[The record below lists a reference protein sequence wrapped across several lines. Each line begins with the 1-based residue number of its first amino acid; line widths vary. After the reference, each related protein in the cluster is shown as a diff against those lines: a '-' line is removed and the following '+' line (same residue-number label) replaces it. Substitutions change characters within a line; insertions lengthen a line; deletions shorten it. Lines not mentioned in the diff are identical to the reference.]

1 MPKIS
6 AATVAEHRT
15 RQRAALIHAAIDIL
29 AEQGAAAVT
38 PAAVGARAGV
48 ARSTFY
54 LYFPSVAALLA
65 TIVEESFTAADDAVT
80 RALASLSGAT
90 ARIDAFVR
98 TELQLAADGLHRPAI
113 ALMTA
118 DLPSECRDRVDELHH
133 HHYAP
138 LDEAITAIKPA
149 SPHLASQLIG
159 GLLQAA
165 MTAVGHGA
173 DPLEVADQTLQLIH
187 HGLTPA
193 PDQPPVPSRQE
204 GPNRTDAPGTLG
216 RRVT

>member
-1 MPKIS
+1 MPKIN

-15 RQRAALIHAAIDIL
+15 RQRAALIQAAIDIL

-65 TIVEESFTAADDAVT
+65 AIVEESFTAADDAVT
-80 RALASLSGAT
+80 EELASLSGPA

-98 TELQLAADGLHRPAI
+98 TELQLAADGLHRPAA
-113 ALMTA
+113 ALMHA
-118 DLPSECRDRVDELHH
+118 DLPPECRERVNELHH
-133 HHYAP
+133 NHYAP
-138 LDEAITAIKPA
+138 LHEAITATGPTN
-149 SPHLASQLIG
+149 PDLASQLIG

-173 DPLEVADQTLQLIH
+173 HPGDVTDQTLELIH

-193 PDQPPVPSRQE
+193 PDQPHRPTRKEKPDGSPR
-204 GPNRTDAPGTLG
+204 
-216 RRVT
+216 

>member
-6 AATVAEHRT
+6 TATVAEHRA
-15 RQRAALIHAAIDIL
+15 RQRAALIQAAVDIL

-38 PAAVGARAGV
+38 PAAVGASAGV

-65 TIVEESFTAADDAVT
+65 TIVEESFTTADAAVT
-80 RALASLSGAT
+80 GALANVSGPA

-98 TELQLAADGLHRPAI
+98 AELQLAADGMHRPAA
-113 ALMTA
+113 ALMIA
-118 DLPSECRDRVDELHH
+118 DLPPECRDRVHELHH

-138 LDEAITAIKPA
+138 LHEAIAAADPADPALTA
-149 SPHLASQLIG
+149 QLIG

-165 MTAVGHGA
+165 MTAVEHGTDARQAA
-173 DPLEVADQTLQLIH
+173 DHTLRLIH
-187 HGLTPA
+187 HGLP
-193 PDQPPVPSRQE
+193 
-204 GPNRTDAPGTLG
+204 LG
-216 RRVT
+216 ERRSSP

>member
-15 RQRAALIHAAIDIL
+15 RQRAALIQAAIDIL

-54 LYFPSVAALLA
+54 LYFSSAAAVLA
-65 TIVEESFTAADDAVT
+65 AIVEESFTVADDAVT
-80 RALASLSGAT
+80 RALANLSGAT

-98 TELQLAADGLHRPAI
+98 TELQLVAGGLHRPAT
-113 ALMTA
+113 ALMHA
-118 DLPSECRDRVDELHH
+118 DLPPECRERVQELHH
-133 HHYAP
+133 QHYAP
-138 LDEAITAIKPA
+138 LHEAITATRPEN
-149 SPHLASQLIG
+149 PDLTSQLIG

-165 MTAVGHGA
+165 MTAVSHGA
-173 DPLEVADQTLQLIH
+173 DPGDVSAQTLHLIH
-187 HGLTPA
+187 HGLGPEHSTSSPPDRRAAAPA
-193 PDQPPVPSRQE
+193 S
-204 GPNRTDAPGTLG
+204 
-216 RRVT
+216 

>member
-15 RQRAALIHAAIDIL
+15 RQRAALIRSAIDIL
-29 AEQGAAAVT
+29 AEQGAAAAT

-65 TIVEESFTAADDAVT
+65 AIVEESFTAADDAVT
-80 RALASLSGAT
+80 QALASISGAA

-98 TELQLAADGLHRPAI
+98 TELQLAADGLHKPAA
-113 ALMTA
+113 ALMNA
-118 DLPSECRDRVDELHH
+118 DLPPECRERVHELHRN
-133 HHYAP
+133 HYAP
-138 LDEAITAIKPA
+138 LHEAITATRPA
-149 SPHLASQLIG
+149 NPDLASQLIG

-165 MTAVGHGA
+165 MTAVGHGTHPR
-173 DPLEVADQTLQLIH
+173 DVADQTLQLIH

-193 PDQPPVPSRQE
+193 PDQPQHPTRQ
-204 GPNRTDAPGTLG
+204 PHTDHKETPAH
-216 RRVT
+216 R

>member
-15 RQRAALIHAAIDIL
+15 RQRAALIHAATDIL
-29 AEQGAAAVT
+29 AEQGATAVT

-54 LYFPSVAALLA
+54 LYFPSAPAVLAA
-65 TIVEESFTAADDAVT
+65 IVEDSFTTADDAVT
-80 RALASLSGAT
+80 RALANLSGAA

-98 TELQLAADGLHRPAI
+98 TELQLAADGLHKPAT
-113 ALMTA
+113 ALMNA
-118 DLPSECRDRVDELHH
+118 DLPAECRERVYELHH
-133 HHYAP
+133 QHYAP
-138 LDEAITAIKPA
+138 LHEAITAIHPEN
-149 SPHLASQLIG
+149 PHLTSQLIG

-165 MTAVGHGA
+165 MTAVSHGA
-173 DPLEVADQTLQLIH
+173 HPGDVSTQTLRLIH

-193 PDQPPVPSRQE
+193 PNQPDS
-204 GPNRTDAPGTLG
+204 
-216 RRVT
+216 